1 LRRSLPP
8 TNPYEEHKNKRS
20 VREIGL
26 TGRSTMEE
34 KNHGERERRRELT
47 KERRTKSPRGI
58 ELSIEENPNRH
69 KEKTWNRETFEGGRT
84 RLEKLFRRER
94 VSGLFFENKHT
105 SLTGM
110 TYWSALANRINST
123 KMDMA
128 INFDQD

>member
-1 LRRSLPP
+1 M
-8 TNPYEEHKNKRS
+8 
-20 VREIGL
+20 
-26 TGRSTMEE
+26 RSTRTRDRLGRLVSPAGQPWR
-34 KNHGERERRRELT
+34 KKTLERERRRELT

-69 KEKTWNRETFEGGRT
+69 KEETWNRETFEGGRT

-94 VSGLFFENKHT
+94 VSDLFFENKHT